1 MNCGMDTIQTIELR
15 RDYGTVN
22 SGTCAAGLEEGSL
35 YRGLAPWF
43 KHQKACSF
51 MASKRD

>member
-1 MNCGMDTIQTIELR
+1 MNYQDMAAADSLR

-22 SGTCAAGLEEGSL
+22 SGIRAAGLEEGSL

-51 MASKRD
+51 MVSKRD